1 MTSLISDPI
10 HFIKNIIKYIMF
22 VSHLFACVRTYRRSV
37 YIGIMEKGGNVSE
50 STASMQSST

>member
-1 MTSLISDPI
+1 MTSLMSDPI
-10 HFIKNIIKYIMF
+10 HFIKNIIKYIM
-22 VSHLFACVRTYRRSV
+22 FACVRTYRRSV